1 MMEGRAMTAK
11 DTNTFDYIVVGAGAA
26 GCVIANR
33 LSADSSNSV
42 LLIEAG
48 GSDDFFTNTRFLD
61 LASLFSLW
69 GPTTDWGYST
79 EPSPGMNGR
88 SIPITQGKV
97 LGGGSSTNGRIY
109 LRGNRRDYDLWNQLG
124 NEGWGYE
131 DLLPY
136 FKKYE

>member
-1 MMEGRAMTAK
+1 MEGNVMSTNAQ
-11 DTNTFDYIVVGAGAA
+11 DTNTYDYIVIGAGAS

-33 LSADSSNSV
+33 LSADPGRSV
-42 LLIEAG
+42 LLLEAG
-48 GSDDFFTNTRFLD
+48 GSDEFFTNTRFLD

-69 GPTTDWGYST
+69 SPETDWGYAT

-109 LRGNRRDYDLWNQLG
+109 LR
-124 NEGWGYE
+124 
-131 DLLPY
+131 
-136 FKKYE
+136 